1 MKDLITKILKEETQE
16 TGQRT
21 KLEKTMMR
29 LIIGMTQSE
38 DLPENFNS
46 IVVDNYY
53 TDYGQE
59 SKITVLLNKPF
70 NEKDSNKLLKLI
82 KNIKDIIKSF
92 FKDKFVL
99 VSVSTSTIEHYNKIR
114 SYYDERK
121 LRRKS

>member
-29 LIIGMTQSE
+29 LISGMIQSE
-38 DLPENFNS
+38 DLPKNFNS
-46 IVVDNYY
+46 VVVDNYY

-59 SKITVLLNKPF
+59 SKITLLMNKPF
-70 NEKDSNKLLKLI
+70 SEEDSNKLFELS
-82 KNIKDIIKSF
+82 NNAKDIIKSF

-99 VSVSTSTIEHYNKIR
+99 VTVSTSTIEHYNKIR

>member
-1 MKDLITKILKEETQE
+1 MKDLIAKILKEETQE

-29 LIIGMTQSE
+29 LISGMIQSE

-46 IVVDNYY
+46 VVVDNYY
-53 TDYGQE
+53 THYGQE
-59 SKITVLLNKPF
+59 SKITLLMNKPYS
-70 NEKDSNKLLKLI
+70 EEDSNKLFELS
-82 KNIKDIIKSF
+82 NNAKDIIKSF

>member
-1 MKDLITKILKEETQE
+1 MKDLITKILREETQE

-21 KLEKTMMR
+21 KLEKTMMH
-29 LIIGMTQSE
+29 LISGMIQSE

-46 IVVDNYY
+46 VVVDNYY

-59 SKITVLLNKPF
+59 SKITLLMNKPF
-70 NEKDSNKLLKLI
+70 SEEDSNKLFELS
-82 KNIKDIIKSF
+82 NNAKDIIKSF

-99 VSVSTSTIEHYNKIR
+99 VSVSTSTIEHYNKIK